1 MAAAAAPPPPSA
13 LRLLDDWP
21 AGEAPQSLGEG
32 CVDFTAA
39 CDQHDLCYRV
49 VGADKGA
56 CDKAF
61 LDALLAECDRALRC
75 VAADV
80 PIPGDV
86 LCGEG
91 GGGGNPLRGACASL
105 AQLYFEGVDRL
116 AGDAFQIDQEEQK
129 QHVAQ
134 CQAGA
139 R

>member
-1 MAAAAAPPPPSA
+1 MARHNPPRLACRHAALPSRA
-13 LRLLDDWP
+13 VQRSPGWG
-21 AGEAPQSLGEG
+21 ARHHARASL
-32 CVDFTAA
+32 C
-39 CDQHDLCYRV
+39 
-49 VGADKGA
+49 
-56 CDKAF
+56 
-61 LDALLAECDRALRC
+61 RC